1 MSVIASFGA
10 APAGGSNRE
19 LDDVMTIMED
29 AFDPRFGE
37 GWSRSQCDGMLGDV
51 HSWITLI
58 SMDDEPAGFAMARM
72 IVDEAELLLIAVRPS
87 FRGRG
92 IGQDLLRQVQAT
104 AAERGAKRLHLEM
117 RAGNAAAKLYHAAGF
132 EKIGHRRNYYSGE
145 NGERFDAITLAL
157 ELDPVAG

>member
-10 APAGGSNRE
+10 APAGRSNRE

-58 SMDDEPAGFAMARM
+58 SQDDEPAGFAMARM
-72 IVDEAELLLIAVRPS
+72 IVDEAELLLIAVRPG

-92 IGQDLLRQVQAT
+92 IGRDLLRQVQAA
-104 AAERGAKRLHLEM
+104 AAERGARRLHLEM
-117 RAGNAAAKLYHAAGF
+117 RDGNPAEHLYRRFGF
-132 EKIGHRRNYYSGE
+132 EKIGQRKGYYRGAV
-145 NGERFDAITLAL
+145 GGPLDAITFAKQLA
-157 ELDPVAG
+157 